1 MLKHYLTNIPL
12 GHAYI
17 QANGIKRLVV
27 CRHHL
32 GDRNFQL
39 WQTGTD
45 PTIGHYETYKRKK
58 DAIADARKMGLAF
71 NLPVLIE

>member
-12 GHAYI
+12 GKRYI
-17 QANGIKRLVV
+17 ELNGIKRLVV

-32 GDRNFQL
+32 GGRNFQL
-39 WQTGTD
+39 WQTGIDTN
-45 PTIGHYETYKRKK
+45 IGTYETYKRKK